1 MDLAAMQG
9 NKAQVLDAQLTT
21 QVVNYIRAKIE
32 DGSLKPGD
40 RIPPERELA
49 KELKISRASL
59 RMGIGYLAAM
69 GVMKVRHGVGTFVAD
84 GPAEFGK
91 SSLGLLGALHGFQP
105 WEMFEVRSEIG
116 RAH

>member
-1 MDLAAMQG
+1 MDLVAMHAEKTQI
-9 NKAQVLDAQLTT
+9 LDAQLTT
-21 QVVNYIRAKIE
+21 HVVNYIRAKME

-69 GVMKVRHGVGTFVAD
+69 GVM
-84 GPAEFGK
+84 
-91 SSLGLLGALHGFQP
+91 
-105 WEMFEVRSEIG
+105 
-116 RAH
+116 